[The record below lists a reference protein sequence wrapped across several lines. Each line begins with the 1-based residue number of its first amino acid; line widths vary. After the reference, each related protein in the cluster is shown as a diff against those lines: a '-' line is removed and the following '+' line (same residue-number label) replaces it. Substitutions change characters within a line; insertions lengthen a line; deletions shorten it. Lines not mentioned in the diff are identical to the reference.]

1 MAGLELTTVE
11 RGAVIGCL
19 REGDKNNLPARHND
33 FPVSPASMESIVLL
47 LLSTQGHSQTDK
59 QQIYQKM
66 KNFFSFFRALRNNQ
80 IEHLPGDIF
89 HNVSVIGHL

>member
-1 MAGLELTTVE
+1 
-11 RGAVIGCL
+11 
-19 REGDKNNLPARHND
+19 
-33 FPVSPASMESIVLL
+33 MEFIVLL

-66 KNFFSFFRALRNNQ
+66 QISFLFFRALRNNQ
-80 IEHLPGDIF
+80 IEHLPADIF